1 VPCKKVI
8 PYSLDEFR
16 IRQFFFNF
24 NPDKPQYL
32 MKKAAFSLFILL
44 SMALACSSPEPT
56 MIPDSEINAW
66 FDTEYEELLL
76 MSPLQ
81 LTAQGRKVRYGEIDD
96 MSEAG
101 EDKKLAWMEESVK
114 ELKEKFLY
122 ESLSEE
128 AKVSYE
134 LWVYQYQMEK
144 ADNEFRRMN
153 YVFNQMTGPHTM
165 LPNMII
171 NFHRVDDASDME
183 ALISRYNEAGRAMT
197 QLLERA
203 KLQTQSGVRPPK
215 FAYEFV
221 IQQSKALLLG
231 QPFADGGDLNSPVW
245 NDALGKIEALEE
257 SGKITAEQAEQFRT
271 QAKANLINSFQPAY
285 TDLIAWLE
293 SELPNLEEKPTGVSR
308 HEMGNAYY
316 AHKLKSSTTTSLT
329 ADEIHQIGLNEV
341 KRIQEEMLAIK
352 EQVGFEGDLSEFF
365 KFVNSDPQFF
375 FPNTDEGRQAYLDQS
390 TAFLDEIK
398 KKLPDY
404 FGILPK
410 ADLVV
415 KRVEAFREQDGAPQH
430 YNQGTP
436 DGSRSGTY
444 YVHLS
449 DMNAMPKTT
458 MEGVAYHEGNPGHHM
473 QISIAQELE
482 SVPKFRTQMGF
493 NAYVE
498 GWALY
503 SEALA
508 KEMGQY
514 QNPYYDFGRLVNE
527 IWRAIRLV
535 VDTGIHSKG
544 WTEADAITYFSENS
558 SIAPGAIEAEVRRYM
573 VMPGQATGYKIG
585 MIKIQEL
592 RKMAETELGDK
603 FDLKGFHDT
612 VLGGGALPLD
622 ILEKVVKQWVEA
634 EKVKQ

>member
-1 VPCKKVI
+1 MKN
-8 PYSLDEFR
+8 
-16 IRQFFFNF
+16 IRLSFIVFIG
-24 NPDKPQYL
+24 L
-32 MKKAAFSLFILL
+32 AFLIS
-44 SMALACSSPEPT
+44 CSEPAPT
-56 MIPDSEINAW
+56 MIPDTEINTW
-66 FDTEYEELLL
+66 FDAEYEELLQ

-81 LTAQGRKVRYGEIDD
+81 LTAQGRKDRYGEIDD

-122 ESLSEE
+122 TSLSEE
-128 AKVSYE
+128 AKVSYD
-134 LWVYQYQMEK
+134 LWVYQYEMEK
-144 ADNEFRRMN
+144 ADHEFRRMN

-171 NFHRVDDASDME
+171 NFHKVDDASDME
-183 ALISRYNEAGRAMT
+183 ALISRYNETGRAMT

-231 QPFADGGDLNSPVW
+231 QPFVDGGDVNSAVW
-245 NDALGKIEALEE
+245 NDALGKIEALEK
-257 SGKITAEQAEQFRT
+257 SGKITAEQAEQFTT
-271 QAKANLINSFQPAY
+271 QAKENLINSFQPAY

-308 HEMGNAYY
+308 HEMGNALY
-316 AHKLKSSTTTSLT
+316 AHKLKSSTTTNLT

-352 EQVGFEGDLSEFF
+352 EQVGFEGDLKEFF
-365 KFVNSDPQFF
+365 SFVNSDPQFF

-436 DGSRSGTY
+436 DGSRPGTY

-473 QISIAQELE
+473 QVSIAQELE

-573 VMPGQATGYKIG
+573 VFPGQATGYKIG

-592 RKMAETELGDK
+592 RKMAETELEDK

-634 EKVKQ
+634 EKAKTAE